1 MHLRNLA
8 VAAAMA
14 LSVLGAPA
22 AQAQSAPSIA
32 VSDTADLGPILTDQD
47 AVSGSAGF
55 GLFAACSCSLKCS
68 IAAVRLLRRWW
79 NRMSESSLPARRR
92 SASRII
98 SCSRIASPQRSRLR
112 AKLAE

>member
-1 MHLRNLA
+1 MNVGLQGEARTLQLKGGGSTFDLEGTLA
-8 VAAAMA
+8 AGSPLAIP
-14 LSVLGAPA
+14 G
-22 AQAQSAPSIA
+22 
-32 VSDTADLGPILTDQD
+32 DQD
-47 AVSGSAGF
+47 AASDAAGF
-55 GLFAACSCSLKCS
+55 ALFAACSTSLKCS

-92 SASRII
+92 SASRVI